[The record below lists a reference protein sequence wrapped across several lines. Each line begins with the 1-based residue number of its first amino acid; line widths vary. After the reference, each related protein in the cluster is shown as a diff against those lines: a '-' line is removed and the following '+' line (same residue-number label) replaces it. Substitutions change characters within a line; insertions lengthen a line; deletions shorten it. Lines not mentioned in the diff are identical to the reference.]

1 MSARCLVLP
10 TPGGPRWA
18 SDAQGRN
25 HIRWLFFVVF
35 YAIVANVPFWIA
47 SRWFGLLPLGWFC
60 LEYAGI
66 GLLALCIPRMLAA
79 GLLLLA
85 IAADLLSA
93 VSKTYYLAP
102 TECLDNLGALQELS
116 GARLAALGGLIA
128 ILLLSSGIAMTLRAG
143 KIRGMSRC
151 YAVLG
156 LVSFIA
162 LGVSADC
169 GTVVRE
175 TGHMPGL
182 FHSMRPSD
190 TARYNDYGNLWVSRY
205 PLLRLVRNEW
215 LFGGYR
221 GKVSASLGD
230 SARMASASAQA
241 FRASGLVPGRRSQEL
256 PNVVLVLVESWGLNW
271 DSVVRDGLV
280 RPYLRPELAARYQV
294 SQGTVPFFGSTVG
307 GEARELC
314 GSGIGFEI
322 ENVPEQGLEP
332 CLPSQLASRGYHTIA
347 LHGMSG
353 HMFRREVWYRSI
365 GFQEQWFRD
374 RFRQRGLPDCVGAFV
389 GTCDAAV
396 AGVIGQRLQTREAT
410 PDFAYWV
417 TLNSHL
423 PLPAP
428 SGVRGAVSC
437 ADSPLLSGQPTLCS
451 WYQLIYNVH
460 DSVARLA
467 VGPLG
472 RPTVF
477 VIVGDHSPPFANPT
491 LRDKFSSKE
500 VPYIL
505 LVPRQAD
512 AGPRQ
517 GDRAA
522 NGR

>member
-1 MSARCLVLP
+1 
-10 TPGGPRWA
+10 
-18 SDAQGRN
+18 
-25 HIRWLFFVVF
+25 
-35 YAIVANVPFWIA
+35 
-47 SRWFGLLPLGWFC
+47 
-60 LEYAGI
+60 
-66 GLLALCIPRMLAA
+66 
-79 GLLLLA
+79 
-85 IAADLLSA
+85 
-93 VSKTYYLAP
+93 
-102 TECLDNLGALQELS
+102 
-116 GARLAALGGLIA
+116 
-128 ILLLSSGIAMTLRAG
+128 
-143 KIRGMSRC
+143 
-151 YAVLG
+151 
-156 LVSFIA
+156 
-162 LGVSADC
+162 
-169 GTVVRE
+169 
-175 TGHMPGL
+175 
-182 FHSMRPSD
+182 
-190 TARYNDYGNLWVSRY
+190 
-205 PLLRLVRNEW
+205 
-215 LFGGYR
+215 
-221 GKVSASLGD
+221 
-230 SARMASASAQA
+230 
-241 FRASGLVPGRRSQEL
+241 
-256 PNVVLVLVESWGLNW
+256 
-271 DSVVRDGLV
+271 
-280 RPYLRPELAARYQV
+280 
-294 SQGTVPFFGSTVG
+294 
-307 GEARELC
+307 
-314 GSGIGFEI
+314 
-322 ENVPEQGLEP
+322 
-332 CLPSQLASRGYHTIA
+332 
-347 LHGMSG
+347 MSG

-505 LVPRQAD
+505 LIPRQAD